1 MDRGEPVE
9 SSPQA
14 QHNPRNA
21 AIVFASLP
29 SDCAEQVTMCLREQ
43 HLSALRGELGT
54 LGRVTDPERQ
64 AALTEFASAL
74 KASHREQG
82 KHEGRSPLDTAG
94 SGRENSAV
102 GEIDVHALNE
112 LLQDEHPQLIA
123 LALSRLSEEKGAALF
138 ASLPPEAAI
147 ESGIRMALT
156 ENADAAV
163 VEYVD
168 SLLCSNTQSSDRGG
182 RKIAPDARRVL
193 RAGLRYAE
201 KEVKRGILNAL
212 VDQDRA
218 DLAAEIGEALYV
230 FEDLLSLEDRF
241 IQRLLSEVTPTDLA
255 VALKGVGEQ
264 HRDIVWRNLSERAAE
279 TLREEMELLGRVRRR
294 DVKAAQEKFM
304 AAAKL
309 LVEDGAID
317 MYAGEDE
324 YLE

>member
-14 QHNPRNA
+14 QHNPRKA

-29 SDCAEQVTMCLREQ
+29 SDCAQQVAMCLSEQ
-43 HLSALRGELGT
+43 HLSALRAELGT
-54 LGRVTDPERQ
+54 LRTVTDPERQ
-64 AALTEFASAL
+64 AALTEFASEL
-74 KASHREQG
+74 KASRREQG
-82 KHEGRSPLDTAG
+82 KHEGCSSIDTVA
-94 SGRENSAV
+94 SGREDSAV
-102 GEIDVHALNE
+102 GDMDVHALKE

-168 SLLCSNTQSSDRGG
+168 SLLRSNTQSSDTGG
-182 RKIAPDARRVL
+182 RTIAPEARRVL
-193 RAGLRYAE
+193 RAGLKYAE

-218 DLAAEIGEALYV
+218 DLAAEIGKALYV

-241 IQRLLSEVTPTDLA
+241 IQRLLSEVAPTDLA
-255 VALKGVGEQ
+255 MALKGVGEQ
-264 HRDIVWRNLSERAAE
+264 HRDIAWNNLSERATE

-294 DVKAAQEKFM
+294 DVRAAQEKFM
-304 AAAKL
+304 AIAKQ

-317 MYAGEDE
+317 LYTGEDE